1 MLNCEGLLEFNL
13 HAAVSYC
20 VVIHS
25 SLSFYIALVFLL
37 VSAERPQ
44 DAYSHTEKHMRGQR
58 MRHKIANREGRA
70 SSVKTLG
77 MGQGVMYADQVV
89 KIECLKV
96 KFEVKIAFIIT

>member
-1 MLNCEGLLEFNL
+1 
-13 HAAVSYC
+13 
-20 VVIHS
+20 
-25 SLSFYIALVFLL
+25 
-37 VSAERPQ
+37 
-44 DAYSHTEKHMRGQR
+44 MRGQR